1 MTELESPM
9 IDDHLLLLFTDDNLI
24 IMNYNSMHLLAWFT
38 DQVTLTYIY
47 LLFTILIKCFSR
59 HKSVIITL
67 MWWILTYFNCFMRH
81 LTHQII

>member
-24 IMNYNSMHLLAWFT
+24 IMNYNSMHLLSWFT

-59 HKSVIITL
+59 HKSVFITL